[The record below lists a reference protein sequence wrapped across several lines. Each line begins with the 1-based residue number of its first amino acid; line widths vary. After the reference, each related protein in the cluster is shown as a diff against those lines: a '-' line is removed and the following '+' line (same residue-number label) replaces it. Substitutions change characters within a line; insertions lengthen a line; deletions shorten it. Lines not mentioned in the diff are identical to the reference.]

1 MFTLLKI
8 WYYIKKYWWVLL
20 VFAVTIVLAIAGTA
34 FRRRGRVLLGILEKN
49 KEFQTTEIKV
59 LEQTREKE
67 VEDIKIATEVYN
79 DALAKINSEHT
90 VAREKIIRRRKKIVE
105 KIVNENIKDSN
116 ALARDLADE
125 FGFILVEIKD
135 E

>member
-1 MFTLLKI
+1 M
-8 WYYIKKYWWVLL
+8 LL